1 MRIASLLPSA
11 TEIVAALGLEE
22 SLVAVSH
29 ECDHPA
35 GIRGLPVVTRS
46 VIDSGVSSGAIDLQ
60 VREHLQTNTA
70 LYALDTD
77 LLEQLRPD
85 LILTQALCDV
95 CAVSGADVERAVEE
109 LSGNPLVVNVEPFSL
124 DDVLGTIEA
133 VGMAT
138 ATERVAAALVARS
151 RARIEAVSS
160 RVRQIGEEARPT
172 VALLEWTD
180 PLFCGGHWN
189 PELIELAGG
198 IDAFAN
204 RGNPGRRVTWSD
216 LSSADPDFLLFA
228 CCGFSLDRSM
238 VEVRALTKRGEWPR
252 LRCVREGRVAVVN
265 GNAYFSRPGPRLVES
280 LEILA
285 YALWPETFGLR
296 QGLRKE
302 LAGAEQIVGLSSRA
316 GAPRP

>member
-11 TEIVAALGLEE
+11 TEIVAALGLEQD
-22 SLVAVSH
+22 LVAVSH

-35 GIRGLPVVTRS
+35 SIRGLPVVTRS
-46 VIDSGVSSGAIDLQ
+46 AVDSSVPSGAIDAQ
-60 VREHLQTNTA
+60 VREHLETNTA

-77 LLEQLRPD
+77 LLRQLRPE

-95 CAVSGADVERAVEE
+95 CAVSGADVERVVGE

-124 DDVLGTIEA
+124 DDVFGTIEE
-133 VGMAT
+133 VG
-138 ATERVAAALVARS
+138 AAAGRQREANAFVARS
-151 RARIEAVSS
+151 RS
-160 RVRQIGEEARPT
+160 RVEAITEHVPGSGDGARPK

-204 RGNPGRRVTWSD
+204 RGNPGHQVSWAD
-216 LSSADPDFLLFA
+216 LERADPDVLFFA
-228 CCGFSLDRSM
+228 CCGFSLDRSR
-238 VEVRALTKRGEWPR
+238 VEVEPLEARQQWQR
-252 LRCVREGRVAVVN
+252 LRCVRDGRVAVVN

-285 YALWPETFGLR
+285 HTLWPDTFDLPSDLQR
-296 QGLRKE
+296 DLWR
-302 LAGAEQIVGLSSRA
+302 AEARNCA
-316 GAPRP
+316 AT